1 MDDRL
6 RIDEMVLRSRDRTD
20 TPSTGA
26 LRRATT
32 APTVLPTRIPRVNAD
47 ASPIPLRRR

>member
-1 MDDRL
+1 
-6 RIDEMVLRSRDRTD
+6 MVLRRRDRTD

-26 LRRATT
+26 LSRAAT
-32 APTVLPTRIPRVNAD
+32 APMVLPMRIPRVNAD